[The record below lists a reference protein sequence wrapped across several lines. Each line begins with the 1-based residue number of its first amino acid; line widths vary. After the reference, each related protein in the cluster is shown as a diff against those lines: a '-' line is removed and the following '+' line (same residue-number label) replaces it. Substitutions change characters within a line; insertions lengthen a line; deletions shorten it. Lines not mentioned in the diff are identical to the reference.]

1 MILSRDDTKVVLVAW
16 FLLMISAMSQTI
28 RPSCQNKCGSVNIP
42 YPFGTT
48 ENCCLNRNFYVACN
62 TSHNPPKPFL
72 WNVTKNIEI
81 LEVSLNGHLR
91 IKSPVAYVCYDE
103 KGVLVDSG
111 NSFMTLQAFHFSY
124 SQNKFIGIGC
134 DTLSTINATIGKN
147 YSAGGC
153 FSLCSSVES
162 SANGSWFGIG
172 FCQTSIP
179 KNILAYQA
187 RVLRSNLMHSD
198 MNIPCAYS
206 LLVEEDSF
214 KFSTDDFIKLQKTK
228 TATTVLDWAVGNQ
241 TCQEAKKNLTSYACQ
256 ANSVCID
263 SDNGPGYLC
272 RCLEGY
278 VGNAYLHGGCQDIDE
293 CANPSLNDCSDICLN
308 LPGSYNCSCPKS
320 KSYEGDGRKG
330 GSGCVS
336 NLPHVVN
343 QIVIGTGIGL
353 MLLLIGSG
361 WLFHVFRKRKMV
373 RLTARYFKR
382 NGGLM
387 LQQQIAN
394 MEGSSER
401 AKIFTAT
408 ELKKASE
415 NFHESRIIGRG
426 GYGTVYRGILPN
438 DKVVAIKKSKLVDH
452 SQIEQFINEVVVLS
466 QINHRNVVKLL
477 GCCLETEMPL
487 LVYEFVNNG
496 TLFDH
501 IHNKNTTLPW
511 VTRLRIA
518 AETAGVLAYLHSA
531 ASIPVIH
538 RDFKSTNILLDDKYT
553 AKVSDFGTSR
563 LVPRDKCQLTTLVQG
578 TLGYLDPEYFQTSQ
592 LTEKSDVYSF
602 GVVLAELLTGRRA
615 LSFDMPEEERNL
627 ALYFLSAVKDDCLF
641 QIVEDCVSEGNSE
654 QVKEVANIAQW
665 CLRLRGEERP
675 TMKEVA
681 MELDSLRMMTTTTTW
696 INAASNSTEYVIGE
710 RSGRTETTDYAN
722 CHYTTCA
729 GHEDDTICNDVMS
742 PLWDGRISWP
752 VASDCYAE
760 RGKLVSQTFQDINLT
775 TFQVSSNRNK
785 FTVIGCDTLGVV
797 VGIDSKG
804 RNYTTG
810 CVSLCNRLQD
820 IETNGSCSGTGCY
833 ETSIPRGLSGFSYG
847 SGSVVD
853 FNLCGHAFLTDL
865 VNFDKTTF
873 PVGMDWVVKNQ
884 TCQEAMKKIGYKST
898 QLKEKQLQM
907 GVQYSKLLL
916 QLLLVAFFI
925 AATKTEPP
933 LSKPNCQQ
941 KCGNVIIP
949 FPFGMTEACSLN
961 TSFLITCH
969 QNLSPP
975 TPFLQNFY
983 QISVLDI
990 SLEYGQLNISL
1001 PVARNCLINNLTG
1014 ESVIEMNLGPFHLS
1028 SNQNK
1033 LIVFGADAA
1042 GLVYNLENASG
1053 ILYPTIACMS
1063 VYAPAASAPDKSCS
1077 GTLCCETPIQQR
1089 LSEFFYES
1097 STNIFRRNNTKR
1109 LESYPCG
1116 YTFLVKDGAYKFHIT
1131 DIFNLS
1137 TNNKFPVVADWAVG
1151 THTCQDAMKNASSY
1165 LCKSNYSECRD
1176 AEVGPGYHCKC
1187 YSGYRGNPYLSNGC
1201 QDVDECNEKTHNCTE
1216 GSICSNSPGIYSC
1229 SCLKGYEGDGKNNGT
1244 GCRPKV
1250 SSSRIIIIALTVSV
1264 SILTLLGGT
1273 FYMYWTSK
1281 KRNLI
1286 RLKEQYFQQNGGLL
1300 LQQVV
1305 RYSGSTEMTKIFTV
1319 EELSQATNNFDESM
1333 VLGQGGQGTVYKGI
1347 LSNNRI
1353 VAIKMS
1359 RISNPNQ
1366 VEHFINEMILLS
1378 QINHRNVVKL
1388 LGCCLETEVPLLV
1401 YEFVPNGTVYEHLHN
1416 QGQSLKLTWKT
1427 RLQIAT
1433 ETARALAYLHSATN
1447 APIIHRDVKTA
1458 NILLDH
1464 NLTAKVSDFGASRI
1478 IPLDQT
1484 QLTTLVL
1491 GTLGYLDPEY
1501 FHSSQLTEKSDV
1513 YSFGVVLVEL
1523 LTGKKALSF
1532 ERPEAHRN
1540 LAVHFHSSM
1549 QEGRLLN
1556 IVDSHIIDEAN
1567 VEQLMDV
1574 ANIANHCLRL
1584 KGEERPTMKDVA
1596 MELEGISVVEKHQW
1610 EKINLSS
1617 EETENFLKAIP
1628 SSSFSIVDGVNRRSI
1643 NSGSNILNRISFSLS
1658 GGR

>member
-320 KSYEGDGRKG
+320 KNYEGDGRKG

-742 PLWDGRISWP
+742 PLWDGR
-752 VASDCYAE
+752 
-760 RGKLVSQTFQDINLT
+760 
-775 TFQVSSNRNK
+775 
-785 FTVIGCDTLGVV
+785 
-797 VGIDSKG
+797 
-804 RNYTTG
+804 
-810 CVSLCNRLQD
+810 
-820 IETNGSCSGTGCY
+820 
-833 ETSIPRGLSGFSYG
+833 
-847 SGSVVD
+847 
-853 FNLCGHAFLTDL
+853 
-865 VNFDKTTF
+865 
-873 PVGMDWVVKNQ
+873 
-884 TCQEAMKKIGYKST
+884 
-898 QLKEKQLQM
+898 
-907 GVQYSKLLL
+907 
-916 QLLLVAFFI
+916 
-925 AATKTEPP
+925 
-933 LSKPNCQQ
+933 
-941 KCGNVIIP
+941 
-949 FPFGMTEACSLN
+949 
-961 TSFLITCH
+961 
-969 QNLSPP
+969 
-975 TPFLQNFY
+975 
-983 QISVLDI
+983 
-990 SLEYGQLNISL
+990 
-1001 PVARNCLINNLTG
+1001 
-1014 ESVIEMNLGPFHLS
+1014 
-1028 SNQNK
+1028 
-1033 LIVFGADAA
+1033 
-1042 GLVYNLENASG
+1042 
-1053 ILYPTIACMS
+1053 
-1063 VYAPAASAPDKSCS
+1063 
-1077 GTLCCETPIQQR
+1077 
-1089 LSEFFYES
+1089 
-1097 STNIFRRNNTKR
+1097 
-1109 LESYPCG
+1109 
-1116 YTFLVKDGAYKFHIT
+1116 
-1131 DIFNLS
+1131 
-1137 TNNKFPVVADWAVG
+1137 
-1151 THTCQDAMKNASSY
+1151 
-1165 LCKSNYSECRD
+1165 
-1176 AEVGPGYHCKC
+1176 
-1187 YSGYRGNPYLSNGC
+1187 
-1201 QDVDECNEKTHNCTE
+1201 
-1216 GSICSNSPGIYSC
+1216 
-1229 SCLKGYEGDGKNNGT
+1229 
-1244 GCRPKV
+1244 
-1250 SSSRIIIIALTVSV
+1250 
-1264 SILTLLGGT
+1264 
-1273 FYMYWTSK
+1273 
-1281 KRNLI
+1281 
-1286 RLKEQYFQQNGGLL
+1286 
-1300 LQQVV
+1300 
-1305 RYSGSTEMTKIFTV
+1305 
-1319 EELSQATNNFDESM
+1319 
-1333 VLGQGGQGTVYKGI
+1333 
-1347 LSNNRI
+1347 
-1353 VAIKMS
+1353 
-1359 RISNPNQ
+1359 
-1366 VEHFINEMILLS
+1366 
-1378 QINHRNVVKL
+1378 
-1388 LGCCLETEVPLLV
+1388 
-1401 YEFVPNGTVYEHLHN
+1401 
-1416 QGQSLKLTWKT
+1416 
-1427 RLQIAT
+1427 
-1433 ETARALAYLHSATN
+1433 
-1447 APIIHRDVKTA
+1447 
-1458 NILLDH
+1458 
-1464 NLTAKVSDFGASRI
+1464 
-1478 IPLDQT
+1478 
-1484 QLTTLVL
+1484 
-1491 GTLGYLDPEY
+1491 
-1501 FHSSQLTEKSDV
+1501 
-1513 YSFGVVLVEL
+1513 
-1523 LTGKKALSF
+1523 
-1532 ERPEAHRN
+1532 
-1540 LAVHFHSSM
+1540 
-1549 QEGRLLN
+1549 
-1556 IVDSHIIDEAN
+1556 
-1567 VEQLMDV
+1567 
-1574 ANIANHCLRL
+1574 
-1584 KGEERPTMKDVA
+1584 
-1596 MELEGISVVEKHQW
+1596 
-1610 EKINLSS
+1610 
-1617 EETENFLKAIP
+1617 
-1628 SSSFSIVDGVNRRSI
+1628 
-1643 NSGSNILNRISFSLS
+1643 
-1658 GGR
+1658 